1 MRWLIVLLGA
11 LAMALSACREWSEP
25 TFETAYALPN
35 TTLGDLRAYLVD
47 NGDGGG
53 AELTLAD
60 DITLAGRVVSSD
72 REGNF
77 YNTFFIDDG
86 TGAAEIMAGMSDLD
100 AVFHPG
106 QRIFVKAR
114 GLAVGWRDGAMQLGL
129 PPEPGN
135 RYATGYFYHRTV
147 IGQWVCAERDL
158 ATVEPLDVS
167 LAGLDLS
174 LCGRL
179 VRIAGLEADGEH
191 RLASQ
196 VGGGVSEE
204 TQAPTWATVSPQ
216 PATGYVKFR
225 TSPTDSI
232 TVVTSGYASW
242 AAGKVP
248 QGEVSLTGILF
259 FGRGGSSRDHFL
271 LKLRDETDIGL

>member
-1 MRWLIVLLGA
+1 MKGLAVLFGA
-11 LAMALSACREWSEP
+11 LALSACREWTEP
-25 TFETAYALPN
+25 TFEATTRIPN
-35 TTLGDLRAYLVD
+35 ITLGDLRDYL
-47 NGDGGG
+47 NGE

-60 DITLAGRVVSSD
+60 DITLTGRVVSSD

-86 TGAAEIMAGMSDLD
+86 TGGAEIMAGMTDLD
-100 AVFHPG
+100 ATYHPG
-106 QRIFVKAR
+106 QQIVVDAQ

-135 RYATGYFYHRTV
+135 RYATGYFLHRAV
-147 IGQWVCAERDL
+147 IRGWVTALRDV

-167 LAGLDLS
+167 LDQLDPS

-179 VRIAGLEADGEH
+179 VRIAGLEADFY

-196 VGGGVSEE
+196 AAGRPPTGVGLSGDP
-204 TQAPTWATVSPQ
+204 QAPTWATVAPA

-225 TSPTDSI
+225 TSPADSI
-232 TVVTSGYASW
+232 TVVTSGYSSW
-242 AAGKVP
+242 AAGEVP
-248 QGEVSLTGILF
+248 RGKVSLTGILL
-259 FGRGGSSRDHFL
+259 FGRGESSRDHFL
-271 LKLRDETDIGL
+271 LKPRYATDIDN